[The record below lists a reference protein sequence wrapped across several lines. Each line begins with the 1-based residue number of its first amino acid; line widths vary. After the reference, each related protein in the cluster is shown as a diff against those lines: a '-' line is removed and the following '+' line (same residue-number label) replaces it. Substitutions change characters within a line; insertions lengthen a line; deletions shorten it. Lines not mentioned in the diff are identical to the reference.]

1 MSENRKE
8 TTNQGRHSF
17 FNAVTRVIIFLPRDV
32 SACRL
37 RDNPAQF
44 RHRDRRVFLE
54 VVSDEVFDERGRRC
68 QLEPRAGVRDV
79 EDETEDA
86 VFSRTEPHLERTAVV
101 RAANVKS
108 LGVAPGDS
116 VGLLVLQ
123 RLCTDKLCDV
133 ILGGEPGVN
142 RFHCI

>member
-1 MSENRKE
+1 MDL
-8 TTNQGRHSF
+8 
-17 FNAVTRVIIFLPRDV
+17 LPRDV
-32 SACRL
+32 STCRL

-44 RHRDRRVFLE
+44 RRRDSRVFLE
-54 VVSDEVFDERGRRC
+54 VVFDEVFDERGRHC

-101 RAANVKS
+101 GAADVKS

-123 RLCTDKLCDV
+123 RFARTNCATSFFEENLVSTGSIESDV
-133 ILGGEPGVN
+133 SS
-142 RFHCI
+142 RS